1 MKKLAIIP
9 AYNEKNSII
18 FTVNDLVKNA
28 PEFDYIIVNDCSTD
42 NTMDICKYNGF
53 NVLNLPINLGIGGAV
68 QTGYLYAYNHGYDIA
83 VQFDGDGQHDA
94 AYLNTMADYLIEKN
108 LDMVIGSRFIENKG
122 FQSSGIRRIGIRWFT
137 FLIRIFSGKVI
148 TDPTSGLRMCNKK
161 TIEMFANEYPRDY
174 PEPESTM
181 RLLRHQRKVEEIP
194 VKMRERQ
201 EGISSISP
209 FRSVY
214 YMFKVTLAV
223 IIERMR

>member
-1 MKKLAIIP
+1 
-9 AYNEKNSII
+9 
-18 FTVNDLVKNA
+18 
-28 PEFDYIIVNDCSTD
+28 
-42 NTMDICKYNGF
+42 
-53 NVLNLPINLGIGGAV
+53 
-68 QTGYLYAYNHGYDIA
+68 
-83 VQFDGDGQHDA
+83 
-94 AYLNTMADYLIEKN
+94 MADYLIEKN